1 MITKLTTFALAA
13 VLLGSA
19 ACASYKVNYRN
30 RGAAPSGQV
39 HSAKQ
44 SFFLW
49 GLVGGDEVDLDQLCP
64 TGVSRIASRKGAGDS
79 ILFWLTGGLYAPMS
93 VEVECAG
100 GTAYRIDRSD
110 DGEVAIRESGDDR

>member
-1 MITKLTTFALAA
+1 MRSTTLALAA
-13 VLLGSA
+13 LLLGSS

-30 RGAAPSGQV
+30 KSTAPSGEV

-49 GLVGGDEVDLDQLCP
+49 GLVGGDEVDLDRVCP
-64 TGVSRIASRKGAGDS
+64 TGVSRIASRKGAGDA

-100 GTAYRIDRSD
+100 GTAFQVDRGE
-110 DGEVAIRESGDDR
+110 DGKVAIRESGVKR